1 MTTQERIEG
10 AHGPRAGVAPRAA
23 PAPDPALD
31 PALWEALRA
40 LGHPAEFVPGTT
52 ILFQGSASESMLL
65 LEEGLAT
72 VSVTAAD
79 GAEVFLAFRGPGS
92 LLGEFGYVDRR
103 PRSAMVRAAVRT
115 RCRVLPRPALDRFLG
130 ADPEAQRAV
139 TAAVVAKM
147 RAVTDRR
154 VRYTQGRIGTR
165 IGRVLLDHA
174 REFGVPGPG
183 GSVVVDVPLAQP
195 KIADLVGARP
205 RIVGLELA
213 RLQEAGLVDTGY
225 RSSPRKLRVL
235 DLAGLERRLGE
246 SGG

>member
-1 MTTQERIEG
+1 MTTQERTDGPWAG
-10 AHGPRAGVAPRAA
+10 AG
-23 PAPDPALD
+23 PDPALD
-31 PALWEALRA
+31 PALWGALRA
-40 LGHPAEFVPGTT
+40 LGHPVDFAAGGT
-52 ILFQGSASESMLL
+52 ILFQGSPSESMLL

-72 VSVTAAD
+72 VSVAAAD

-103 PRSAMVRAAVRT
+103 PRSAMVRAAVPT

-154 VRYTQGRIGTR
+154 VRYTQGRIGVR

-183 GSVVVDVPLAQP
+183 RAVVIDVPLVHP
-195 KIADLVGARP
+195 RIADLVGARS

-235 DLAGLERRLGE
+235 DPEGLRRRLGE
-246 SGG
+246 PAG

>member
-1 MTTQERIEG
+1 MTTQERTDG
-10 AHGPRAGVAPRAA
+10 RWAGVGS
-23 PAPDPALD
+23 DPALD
-31 PALWEALRA
+31 PALWAALRA
-40 LGHPAEFVPGTT
+40 LGHSAEFAAGVT
-52 ILFQGSASESMLL
+52 ILFQGSPSESMLL

-103 PRSAMVRAAVRT
+103 PRSAMVRAAVPT
-115 RCRVLPRPALDRFLG
+115 RCRVVPRPALDRFLG
-130 ADPEAQRAV
+130 ADHEAQRAV

-154 VRYTQGRIGTR
+154 VRYTQGRIGVR
-165 IGRVLLDHA
+165 IARVLLDHA

-183 GSVVVDVPLAQP
+183 GAVVIDVPLAQP
-195 KIADLVGARP
+195 RIADLVGAKP

-235 DLAGLERRLGE
+235 DPDGLRRRLGE
-246 SGG
+246 PAG

>member
-1 MTTQERIEG
+1 MTTQERTDG
-10 AHGPRAGVAPRAA
+10 AYGPRPPGSE
-23 PAPDPALD
+23 PALD
-31 PALWEALRA
+31 PALWEALRG
-40 LGHPAEFVPGTT
+40 LGHPAEFASGAT
-52 ILFQGSASESMLL
+52 ILFQGSPSESMLL
-65 LEEGLAT
+65 LEEGLAA

-79 GAEVFLAFRGPGS
+79 GVEVFLGFRGPGA

-103 PRSAMVRAAVRT
+103 PRSAMVRAAAPT

-139 TAAVVAKM
+139 AAAVVAKM
-147 RAVTDRR
+147 RAMTDRR
-154 VRYTQGRIGTR
+154 VRYTQGRVGTR

-174 REFGVPGPG
+174 RDFGVPGPG
-183 GSVVVDVPLAQP
+183 GTVMLDVPLAQP
-195 KIADLVGARP
+195 RIADLVGAKP

-235 DLAGLERRLGE
+235 DPGGLACRLGE
-246 SGG
+246 SGT

>member
-1 MTTQERIEG
+1 VTGRVTTQERADTRG
-10 AHGPRAGVAPRAA
+10 FAGPE
-23 PAPDPALD
+23 PALD
-31 PALWEALRA
+31 PDLWEALRA
-40 LGHPAEFVPGTT
+40 LGHAAEFAVGDT
-52 ILFQGSASESMLL
+52 ILFQGSPSESMLL
-65 LEEGLAT
+65 LEEGLAA
-72 VSVTAAD
+72 VSVAAAD
-79 GAEVFLAFRGPGS
+79 GAEVFLAFRGSRS

-103 PRSAMVRAAVRT
+103 PRSAMVRAAAPT

-147 RAVTDRR
+147 RGVTDRR
-154 VRYTQGRIGTR
+154 VRYTQGRIGLR
-165 IGRVLLDHA
+165 IVRVLLDHA

-183 GSVVVDVPLAQP
+183 GSVVVDVPLAQRR
-195 KIADLVGARP
+195 IADLVGARP

-235 DLAGLERRLGE
+235 DSDALERRLAQR
-246 SGG
+246 